1 MNVSVCFWLKLETC
15 NICMANRVTP
25 MRGSLSAQHAD
36 ACSIQLPNFAVQR
49 YSNNVVAP
57 QKNKSTWNPPPKK
70 NPMVC
75 RCMSSFRRGH
85 VSVQAVLFQD
95 IIILFIQVLESVAA
109 AGAPGGGPPKETQP
123 LWEINPGHF
132 DEAVTELILS
142 DLSTV

>member
-1 MNVSVCFWLKLETC
+1 
-15 NICMANRVTP
+15 
-25 MRGSLSAQHAD
+25 MRGILSAQHAD

-49 YSNNVVAP
+49 CSNNVVP
-57 QKNKSTWNPPPKK
+57 PPKEKKLTWNPPNKK

-75 RCMSSFRRGH
+75 RCMSSFKRGH

-123 LWEINPGHF
+123 FWE
-132 DEAVTELILS
+132 
-142 DLSTV
+142 STYGSF